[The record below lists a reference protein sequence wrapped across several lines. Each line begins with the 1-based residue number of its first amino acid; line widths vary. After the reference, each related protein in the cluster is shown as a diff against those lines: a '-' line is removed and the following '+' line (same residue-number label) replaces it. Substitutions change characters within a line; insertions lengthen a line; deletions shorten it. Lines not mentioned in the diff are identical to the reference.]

1 MGTPNADAV
10 QAMIDDNPVLESAE
24 NGPLRV
30 LALTLAGQMDAAEG
44 EPSTRLS
51 AAYLSVLK
59 DLNKAARE
67 SATGGQTGGKLGQLR
82 AVHGGQPPQGS
93 TLARFRSVTDRGVR

>member
-1 MGTPNADAV
+1 MSTPNTDAV
-10 QAMIDDNPVLESAE
+10 NAMVTANPVLESAE

-82 AVHGGQPPQGS
+82 AVHGGHAPRGS
-93 TLARFRSVTDRGVR
+93 KLARFRSVTDRGVS

>member
-1 MGTPNADAV
+1 MTTDNVDAV
-10 QAMIDDNPVLESAE
+10 NAMVAANPVLNAAE

-59 DLNKAARE
+59 DLNRAARE
-67 SATGGQTGGKLGQLR
+67 SATGGQVGGKLGQLR
-82 AVHGGQPPQGS
+82 AVTG
-93 TLARFRSVTDRGVR
+93 R